1 MQIIHEIVSTVI
13 FLFTKWKKI
22 NEMFQMQLW
31 LPTNQIL
38 MGWFHIL
45 YDYKYNNTNNS
56 YDNSKPYFRAR
67 IWLWSFCF
75 GFHIIILSDFFSG
88 PSQLFMCTLWKS
100 GNKIIRLV
108 IACYLLNYTGW
119 KNEKSTFKNTTN
131 LKWFILLHPY

>member
-1 MQIIHEIVSTVI
+1 MYNENLKIKIMQIIHEIVSTVI

-67 IWLWSFCF
+67 I
-75 GFHIIILSDFFSG
+75 
-88 PSQLFMCTLWKS
+88 
-100 GNKIIRLV
+100 
-108 IACYLLNYTGW
+108 
-119 KNEKSTFKNTTN
+119 
-131 LKWFILLHPY
+131 